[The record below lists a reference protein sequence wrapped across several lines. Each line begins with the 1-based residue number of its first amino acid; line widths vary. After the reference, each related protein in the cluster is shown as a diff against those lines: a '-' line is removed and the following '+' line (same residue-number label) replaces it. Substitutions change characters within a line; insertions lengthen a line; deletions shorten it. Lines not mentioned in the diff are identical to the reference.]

1 MHVTTAL
8 ALEADQLCVGYDGDL
23 LVDRLTL
30 SVGAGQ
36 SVALIG
42 PSGSG
47 KSTLLRCF
55 LGLHRPSAGSLWVAG
70 EATSRWNDAAWRR
83 ARLHQIGFV
92 PQDADLLIDL
102 TIGENVEL
110 PMLLAGASRRVAGA
124 RANELLDDLGLSGL
138 AGRLPAAV
146 SGGQRQ
152 RAALARAIANDP
164 VLVVADEP
172 TGSLDA
178 AAASVVADLLFD
190 RVARCGGA
198 LVVVTHDP
206 AVASRA
212 DVVVDLGMR

>member
-1 MHVTTAL
+1 MHVRTAL
-8 ALEADQLCVGYDGDL
+8 ALEADELCVGYDGDL

-42 PSGSG
+42 PSGCG

-55 LGLHRPSAGSLWVAG
+55 LGLHQPIAGSLRVAG
-70 EATSRWNDAAWRR
+70 ETTTRWNDAAWRR

-92 PQDADLLIDL
+92 PQDADLLVDL

-110 PMLLAGASRRVAGA
+110 PMLLAGESRRVAGT

-164 VLVVADEP
+164 VLVLADEP